1 MKYVIIGASAAG
13 LAAAQQIR
21 VTDSDGEITVL
32 TREAYLPYSRPS
44 ISYLLKGTV
53 EEKKM
58 FLKKTQYYSENNINI
73 VTSAEVTKI
82 DREKKVVKAGR
93 KEYAYDKLCI
103 AAGSK
108 PFVPPVEM
116 LTGVKM
122 CSLFLTLQ
130 AQKHSKKL

>member
-53 EEKKM
+53 EEK
-58 FLKKTQYYSENNINI
+58 
-73 VTSAEVTKI
+73 
-82 DREKKVVKAGR
+82 R
-93 KEYAYDKLCI
+93 
-103 AAGSK
+103 
-108 PFVPPVEM
+108 
-116 LTGVKM
+116 
-122 CSLFLTLQ
+122 CSLKTAVLFREQ
-130 AQKHSKKL
+130 YKYSYER

>member
-58 FLKKTQYYSENNINI
+58 FLKKPQYYSENNINI
-73 VTSAEVTKI
+73 VTSAA
-82 DREKKVVKAGR
+82 EKNIRMTNSVSPQAQSRLFRLLK
-93 KEYAYDKLCI
+93 
-103 AAGSK
+103 
-108 PFVPPVEM
+108 M